1 MILKEKD
8 HSKFP
13 FLAPELNKVERQ
25 SIRSDIF
32 SLGYT
37 IRRVSHIIKDFSL
50 QNIYR
55 GCLSDEA
62 RERPEIVTILRP
74 FK

>member
-1 MILKEKD
+1 VILKEKD

-13 FLAPELNKVERQ
+13 FLAPELNKGERQ
-25 SIRSDIF
+25 STRSDIF

-50 QNIYR
+50 RNIYR